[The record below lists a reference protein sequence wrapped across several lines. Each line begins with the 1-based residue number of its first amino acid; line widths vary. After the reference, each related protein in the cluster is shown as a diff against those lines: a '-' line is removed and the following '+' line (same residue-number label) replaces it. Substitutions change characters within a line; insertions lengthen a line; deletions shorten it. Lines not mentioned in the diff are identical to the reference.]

1 MKAILAFLSAAFASV
16 VLVGCETDVPPD
28 PASDPGEKLRRGV
41 TGQGTLYQP
50 DRSGDPLIRENT
62 RVGY

>member
-1 MKAILAFLSAAFASV
+1 MKACLIPLGALA
-16 VLVGCETDVPPD
+16 VLMLAGCESDLPPEPSGVPN
-28 PASDPGEKLRRGV
+28 KIQRGM

-50 DRSGDPLIRENT
+50 DRSSDPIIREDT

>member
-1 MKAILAFLSAAFASV
+1 MKACLTPLGALAFLMLA
-16 VLVGCETDVPPD
+16 GCESDLPPEPARVPN
-28 PASDPGEKLRRGV
+28 KIQRGM

-50 DRSGDPLIRENT
+50 DRSSDPIIREDT

>member
-1 MKAILAFLSAAFASV
+1 MLA
-16 VLVGCETDVPPD
+16 GCESDLPPQPSGVPN
-28 PASDPGEKLRRGV
+28 KIQRGM

-50 DRSGDPLIRENT
+50 DRSGDPIIREDT

>member
-1 MKAILAFLSAAFASV
+1 MKVCLLPLGALFAILVFA
-16 VLVGCETDVPPD
+16 GCESDLPPEPSAVP
-28 PASDPGEKLRRGV
+28 GKIQRGV

-50 DRSGDPLIRENT
+50 DRSGDPIIREDT

>member
-1 MKAILAFLSAAFASV
+1 MKACLIPLGALAVLMLAGCESDLPPEPSV
-16 VLVGCETDVPPD
+16 VPN
-28 PASDPGEKLRRGV
+28 KIQRGM

-50 DRSGDPLIRENT
+50 DRSSDPIIREDT

>member
-1 MKAILAFLSAAFASV
+1 MKVCFAALGALFAVLFLVSFEND
-16 VLVGCETDVPPD
+16 LPPE
-28 PASDPGEKLRRGV
+28 PSTGPGKIQRGM

-50 DRSGDPLIRENT
+50 DRSSDPVIREDT